1 MTPWIRDF
9 WYSMHD
15 TRKRECVQQ
24 SQWIVFWSSIRKRDG
39 VIHGVPKLM
48 YTWVRVIYV
57 YGDGGQVSAV
67 VVVAGGNCGKCV
79 RVVGGGVR
87 GIYAHY
93 VISCMD

>member
-1 MTPWIRDF
+1 M
-9 WYSMHD
+9 
-15 TRKRECVQQ
+15 
-24 SQWIVFWSSIRKRDG
+24 
-39 VIHGVPKLM
+39 
-48 YTWVRVIYV
+48 IYV